1 MYYLNKL
8 LIILIS
14 TCLVL
19 GTVQAN
25 ENGEREELLGI
36 KNTIL
41 NLIDELVGAGVLEED
56 KADLMKQRAEAKA
69 KLQAAE
75 EAEAAA
81 EAKAEQEQADQD
93 AVRVQYV
100 PEHVKQEIRNSVR
113 AELKQEVVD
122 SVMADAKQEI
132 LGVPDLI
139 PDWMKKIRISGDIRI
154 RNQTDG
160 YADDNVFDADNDGFR
175 DVDPDFL
182 ALNADQ
188 QNIATAAVTSQDPNE
203 YFEERDKSRNR
214 FREQFRLGLDTEI
227 TTGLKFG
234 MRLTT
239 GNINDPISTNQSLGN
254 DGKRFDVQLDRVF
267 LQYTSLNEDAYPWL
281 TVWGGRFK
289 NPFFSTDMVFDKDLS
304 FEGFALRFKKNLAGG
319 NSLLDIEDDSKT
331 FFATIGAFPLDEIEM
346 TSQDK
351 WMIGGQMG
359 SELIFDDQSRF
370 KFAISY
376 YDYINSR
383 GKRNIAQNG
392 AGTRITFQEYDY
404 TASSF
409 LQGGNTMFDIRNDFD
424 TVTPTIPIDTALYAL
439 APDYNLLNI
448 TAGYDWAGLA
458 PVHLIFTGD
467 VVYNVGYDKKD
478 ILRRIAEGGNGIA
491 QVYQDQILT
500 DPSSQLTEE
509 TLGYS
514 LKLTAGWP
522 SVMVR
527 GRWQVFGGY
536 KYLQRDA
543 VLDAF
548 TDSDFHLGGT
558 NAKGFI
564 IGAKYGVLDNTWI
577 RGRWLST
584 DTITGPDIG
593 IDVLQLDLNAKF

>member
-1 MYYLNKL
+1 MYYLNKI
-8 LIILIS
+8 LIICICS
-14 TCLVL
+14 CLVL
-19 GTVQAN
+19 GVAQAN

-41 NLIDELVGAGVLEED
+41 NLIDELVGAGVLEEE

-75 EAEAAA
+75 EAEVAA
-81 EAKAEQEQADQD
+81 EAKAEQDQADQD

-122 SVMADAKQEI
+122 SVMADAKNEM

-139 PDWMKKIRISGDIRI
+139 PDWMKKLRISGDVRI

-160 YADDNVFDADNDGFR
+160 YADDNILDSDNDGFR
-175 DVDPDFL
+175 DVDPNFL
-182 ALNADQ
+182 ALNEAQ
-188 QNIATAAVTSQDPNE
+188 QNIATAAVTSQNPNQ
-203 YFEERDKSRNR
+203 FFDERRTTRNR

-239 GNINDPISTNQSLGN
+239 GNINDPVSTNQSLGN

-267 LQYTSLNEDAYPWL
+267 LEYTSLNEDAYPWL
-281 TVWGGRFK
+281 TAWGGRFK
-289 NPFFSTDMVFDKDLS
+289 NPFYSTDLVFDEDLS

-319 NSLLDIEDDSKT
+319 NSLLDLEDDSKT
-331 FFATIGAFPLDEIEM
+331 FFATVGAYPLDEIEV
-346 TSQDK
+346 SSSDK
-351 WMIGGQMG
+351 WMIGAQLG
-359 SELIFDDQSRF
+359 SEFIFDDQSRF

-376 YDYINSR
+376 YDYINTQ
-383 GKRNIAQNG
+383 GKRNTAQNG
-392 AGTRITFQEYDY
+392 AGTRVTFQPNDY
-404 TASSF
+404 TAPSF

-439 APDYNLLNI
+439 APDYNLINF

-458 PVHLIFTGD
+458 PIHLIFSGD
-467 VVYNVGYDKKD
+467 VVYNIGYDKKD
-478 ILRRIAEGGNGIA
+478 ILRRIAEGGNGLA
-491 QVYQDQILT
+491 QVYQDVILT
-500 DPSSQLTEE
+500 DPNSQLSEE

-514 LKLTAGWP
+514 VKVTAGWP
-522 SVMVR
+522 SVLVR

-536 KYLQRDA
+536 KYIQRDA
-543 VLDAF
+543 VVDAF

-564 IGAKYGVLDNTWI
+564 IGAKYGVLENSWV

-584 DTITGPDIG
+584 DTIDGPEIG
-593 IDVLQLDLNAKF
+593 IDVLQLDFNAMF